1 MEPYLTCLC
10 TPKPRW
16 SLLHGIGPQEV
27 RVVEL
32 KKNRDHDD
40 ISPVKHNFG
49 EIIEITE
56 NANRKKEHFQD
67 GVKRGGHRQQ
77 AWASRGRNSA
87 GK

>member
-1 MEPYLTCLC
+1 M
-10 TPKPRW
+10 
-16 SLLHGIGPQEV
+16 

-40 ISPVKHNFG
+40 NSLVEHNLG

-77 AWASRGRNSA
+77 ALGSREWNSV